1 MRAKPWSSR
10 AAGHQLV
17 VSPSLQP
24 PSNHSKTN
32 KHSDEPMT
40 DRNGRREEANGRRR
54 VAVWPYQPPPP
65 LLWGVGMGGAEGLD
79 DWIGGWLGFT
89 CLIYLCEWALFLW
102 ASWTT
107 CIKNKAHIL
116 FNRVTM
122 GSGDGGR

>member
-32 KHSDEPMT
+32 KYSDEPMT

-54 VAVWPYQPPPP
+54 VAVWPYRLPSAM
-65 LLWGVGMGGAEGLD
+65 VASCGAERVQSRAYARLSHRRRCCGEWGWEGLR
-79 DWIGGWLGFT
+79 DWMIG
-89 CLIYLCEWALFLW
+89 
-102 ASWTT
+102 S
-107 CIKNKAHIL
+107 
-116 FNRVTM
+116 V
-122 GSGDGGR
+122 GG